1 MQDKVHADAFSEC
14 HPLLNFFYFGVVLVF
29 TMFNQHPVFLGVS
42 YAGAVAY
49 SVLLLGWKKTLP
61 EILIKKHL
69 QAIIK

>member
-49 SVLLLGWKKTLP
+49 SVLLLG
-61 EILIKKHL
+61 
-69 QAIIK
+69 

>member
-42 YAGAVAY
+42 YAGAVSYDTARA
-49 SVLLLGWKKTLP
+49 SDRGTSESDV
-61 EILIKKHL
+61 
-69 QAIIK
+69 